1 MVVAD
6 DPGDSRP
13 SSGHET
19 PQERHPPGVEGLGH
33 FVAALE
39 VNRVIRPTG
48 GDPLHG
54 GLADEDVRGLFG
66 SANGSLPT
74 SDTRCLRSRLAN
86 AHRVSDLHRIFS
98 FVYFG
103 RNFKID
109 AVVIASG
116 EPSGRAIPGTPLGWT
131 QLPRGAAGANGRAP
145 HGREPLDAQAR
156 RPCPRATTPPPPL
169 GRPPTSPPQSR
180 GCVPRQPFRWVHPAS
195 LPSSPA
201 STPRGRGAIRP
212 RHPGPRQCRQ

>member
-54 GLADEDVRGLFG
+54 GLADDDVRGLFG

-74 SDTRCLRSRLAN
+74 SDTRCLRSRLATP
-86 AHRVSDLHRIFS
+86 
-98 FVYFG
+98 
-103 RNFKID
+103 
-109 AVVIASG
+109 IASATSTASS
-116 EPSGRAIPGTPLGWT
+116 PSCTLDGTSRLMRWSS
-131 QLPRGAAGANGRAP
+131 PRGNTLVGLSLVRHPGGLNCQEGP
-145 HGREPLDAQAR
+145 LEP
-156 RPCPRATTPPPPL
+156 TE
-169 GRPPTSPPQSR
+169 GHPPQGALRCAGPPAMPERDDSVTTCWAPTDLPSTGSR
-180 GCVPRQPFRWVHPAS
+180 LRPRQPSDWLTQHRC
-195 LPSSPA
+195 
-201 STPRGRGAIRP
+201 
-212 RHPGPRQCRQ
+212 RHLLR

>member
-1 MVVAD
+1 MVVED

-54 GLADEDVRGLFG
+54 GLADDDVRGLFG

-116 EPSGRAIPGTPLGWT
+116 ERSGRAIRGTP
-131 QLPRGAAGANGRAP
+131 P
-145 HGREPLDAQAR
+145 
-156 RPCPRATTPPPPL
+156 
-169 GRPPTSPPQSR
+169 
-180 GCVPRQPFRWVHPAS
+180 V
-195 LPSSPA
+195 
-201 STPRGRGAIRP
+201 
-212 RHPGPRQCRQ
+212 